1 MFLNLT
7 QGESE
12 TIRDYMDKYLDFH
25 NKLPLSAKS
34 DNQAD
39 TMRFIR
45 TLQPATSDEIYKILK
60 SNKTAEME
68 SYLPTTLTTLFSLLE
83 SNIGEIQE
91 ALYMSVNKRKNE
103 TNNNNQENINKNL
116 SNKRDRQPTNET
128 ENKNKKY
135 KPSKSCWY
143 SYKLSEEYKE
153 YVTISEEKKSIEDN
167 INESF
172 VESDVFD
179 PSAPKT
185 YKSST
190 NFAPGNEGHVYNA
203 QNLKDNSFTYTE
215 LLSIELFDIVTGFN
229 IPS

>member
-7 QGESE
+7 QGKSE

-45 TLQPATSDEIYKILK
+45 TLQPAKSDEI
-60 SNKTAEME
+60 NKTAEME
-68 SYLPTTLTTLFSLLE
+68 SYLPTTLTTLFSFLE

-103 TNNNNQENINKNL
+103 TNNNNQENANKNL

-143 SYKLSEEYKE
+143 CNTAPFSLNHLKFCEAYKLSDEYKE
-153 YVTISEEKKSIEDN
+153 YVARSEEKKRL
-167 INESF
+167 
-172 VESDVFD
+172 
-179 PSAPKT
+179 
-185 YKSST
+185 
-190 NFAPGNEGHVYNA
+190 A
-203 QNLKDNSFTYTE
+203 QLNNKVIFH
-215 LLSIELFDIVTGFN
+215 
-229 IPS
+229 